1 MNPRHI
7 FRGLVMAPMLMLA
20 AACSEQS
27 GQAQAVA
34 STPAGATQY
43 DLVLRNGTVVDGT
56 GKDAYAADLA
66 IVGGRIVA
74 IGELDAAA
82 AGEVIDVSGKIVA
95 PGFIDVHSHADRA
108 LDDPS
113 TAAIEGFLR
122 QGVTTAVY
130 GVDGF
135 LDLERMQR
143 YAELGEQGGMGI
155 NFMAYI
161 GHNAVRRE
169 VMGMDNREPDPTE
182 LQQMQDIVRDAM
194 EFGAAGLSTGLMYLP
209 GSYASTEE
217 VVALAKVTAPYGGV
231 YDSHV
236 RDPAKNL
243 LASHQEC
250 LDIGLAAGVDPHPG
264 HIKAV
269 GAANFG
275 KGPDIV
281 NLVEAGIARGQNVTV
296 DLYPYDGA
304 ATAPVIALLYPGNDE
319 RGKTLRQRMA
329 GIMSD
334 EPAAGDTMEQ
344 LTQDLRQYWRDSA
357 GQPEILAQ
365 ARAITEEPPEGLYSW
380 VEVVGYQSMRVV
392 VSENKEYEGRMVV
405 DLAEDLDITPFE
417 LYRQL
422 IVAEGDNAMV
432 TLGAIQ
438 EDDIRVVMRQP
449 WAMISS
455 DGAEV
460 DPEHPRGRGTFPRVL
475 GRYVREWGVLSL
487 EEAVHKMSGLPAQYL
502 KLTDRG
508 VLREGAVA
516 DIVVFDPETVI
527 DRATWAEPTLYA
539 EGVEHVFINGDA
551 ALLHGSVSESRH
563 GQFVP
568 FAPGVTE

>member
-1 MNPRHI
+1 MDSQRV
-7 FRGLVMAPMLMLA
+7 FRRLFAAFLLTLMAQQPALA
-20 AACSEQS
+20 GPAA
-27 GQAQAVA
+27 G
-34 STPAGATQY
+34 TDGATPY
-43 DLVLRNGTVVDGT
+43 DLVLVNGTVVDGT
-56 GKDAYAADLA
+56 GEDAFTADLA
-66 IVGGRIVA
+66 IVDDRIVA
-74 IGELDAAA
+74 IGKLDTTAAKQ
-82 AGEVIDVSGKIVA
+82 VVDVSGRVVA

-113 TAAIEGFLR
+113 TASIEGFLR
-122 QGVTTAVY
+122 QGVTTGVY

-135 LDLERMQR
+135 LDLEHMQR
-143 YAELGEQGGMGI
+143 YAELGHQGGMGM

-169 VMGMDNREPDPTE
+169 VMGMDNRAPDAAE
-182 LQQMQDIVRDAM
+182 LQRMQDLVRDAM

-217 VVALAKVTAPYGGV
+217 VVALAKVTAQYGGV

-250 LDIGLAAGVDPHPG
+250 LDIGYVAGVDPHPG

-281 NLVEAGIARGQNVTV
+281 KLVEAGIARGQNVTV

-304 ATAPVIALLYPGNDE
+304 ATAPVIALLYPGDDDRGQALTE
-319 RGKTLRQRMA
+319 RLAGVMSGKL
-329 GIMSD
+329 
-334 EPAAGDTMEQ
+334 EAGDSMEQ
-344 LTQDLRQYWRDSA
+344 LTADLRQYWRDA
-357 GQPEILAQ
+357 AAQAEVLEQ
-365 ARAITEEPPEGLYSW
+365 ARAVTEQPPEGLYSW
-380 VEVVGYQSMRVV
+380 IEVVGYQSMRIV
-392 VSENKEYEGRMVV
+392 VSESKEYEGRLVTE
-405 DLAEDLDITPFE
+405 LAEDLGIAPFE

-438 EDDIRVVMRQP
+438 EDDIRIVMREP

-460 DPEHPRGRGTFPRVL
+460 DPEHPRGRGSFPRVL
-475 GRYVREWGVLSL
+475 GRYVREWGVLGL
-487 EEAVHKMSGLPAQYL
+487 EEAVHKMSGLPARYL

-508 VLREGAVA
+508 ILREGAIA

-527 DRATWAEPTLYA
+527 DRATWAEPALYA
-539 EGVEHVFINGDA
+539 EGVEHVFIGGDA
-551 ALLHGSVSESRH
+551 ALLHGQVSEQRF
-563 GQFVP
+563 GRFVP
-568 FAPGVTE
+568 FAPGATD

>member
-74 IGELDAAA
+74 IGRLDTAA
-82 AGEVIDVSGKIVA
+82 AGQVIDVSGKVIA

-135 LDLERMQR
+135 LDLKRMQR
-143 YAELGEQGGMGI
+143 YAEFGEQGGMGI

-169 VMGMDNREPDPTE
+169 VMGMDNREPDATE
-182 LQQMQDIVRDAM
+182 LQQMQAIVRDAM

-269 GAANFG
+269 G
-275 KGPDIV
+275 
-281 NLVEAGIARGQNVTV
+281 
-296 DLYPYDGA
+296 
-304 ATAPVIALLYPGNDE
+304 
-319 RGKTLRQRMA
+319 
-329 GIMSD
+329 
-334 EPAAGDTMEQ
+334 
-344 LTQDLRQYWRDSA
+344 
-357 GQPEILAQ
+357 
-365 ARAITEEPPEGLYSW
+365 
-380 VEVVGYQSMRVV
+380 
-392 VSENKEYEGRMVV
+392 
-405 DLAEDLDITPFE
+405 
-417 LYRQL
+417 
-422 IVAEGDNAMV
+422 
-432 TLGAIQ
+432 
-438 EDDIRVVMRQP
+438 
-449 WAMISS
+449 
-455 DGAEV
+455 
-460 DPEHPRGRGTFPRVL
+460 
-475 GRYVREWGVLSL
+475 
-487 EEAVHKMSGLPAQYL
+487 
-502 KLTDRG
+502 
-508 VLREGAVA
+508 
-516 DIVVFDPETVI
+516 
-527 DRATWAEPTLYA
+527 
-539 EGVEHVFINGDA
+539 
-551 ALLHGSVSESRH
+551 
-563 GQFVP
+563 
-568 FAPGVTE
+568 

>member
-74 IGELDAAA
+74 IGRLDTAA
-82 AGEVIDVSGKIVA
+82 AGQVIDVSGKVIA

-135 LDLERMQR
+135 LDLKRMQR
-143 YAELGEQGGMGI
+143 YAEFGEQGGMGI

-169 VMGMDNREPDPTE
+169 VMGMDNREPDATE
-182 LQQMQDIVRDAM
+182 LQQMQAIVRDAM

-304 ATAPVIALLYPGNDE
+304 ATAPVIALLYPGEDE
-319 RGKTLRQRMA
+319 RGQALRQRLA
-329 GIMSD
+329 GIMTGAL
-334 EPAAGDTMEQ
+334 EAGDSLEQ
-344 LTQDLRQYWRDSA
+344 LTQDLRQYWRDA
-357 GQPEILAQ
+357 AAQPEILEQ
-365 ARAITEEPPEGLYSW
+365 ARAVTEQPPEDLYSW
-380 VEVVGYQSMRVV
+380 IEVVGYQSMRIV

-487 EEAVHKMSGLPAQYL
+487 EEAVHKMSGLPARYL

-508 VLREGAVA
+508 ILREGAVA

-527 DRATWAEPTLYA
+527 DRATWSEPALYA
-539 EGVEHVFINGDA
+539 EGVEHVFIGGDA
-551 ALLHGSVSESRH
+551 ALLHGQVSEQRF
-563 GQFVP
+563 GRFVP
-568 FAPGVTE
+568 FAPGATD

>member
-1 MNPRHI
+1 MESTWN
-7 FRGLVMAPMLMLA
+7 FWGLVLAPLLMLVGACSDQADQAHA
-20 AACSEQS
+20 AA
-27 GQAQAVA
+27 AAVA
-34 STPAGATQY
+34 EPKQY
-43 DLVLRNGTVVDGT
+43 DLVLANGTVVDGT
-56 GKDAYAADLA
+56 GSEAYPADLG
-66 IVGGRIVA
+66 IEGGRIVA
-74 IGELDAAA
+74 IGKLDSAA
-82 AGEVIDVSGKIVA
+82 AGQVIDVSGKVVA
-95 PGFIDVHSHADRA
+95 PGFIDVHSHADWA

-113 TAAIEGFLR
+113 TASVEGFLR
-122 QGVTTAVY
+122 QGVTTSVY
-130 GVDGF
+130 GVDGY
-135 LDLERMQR
+135 LDLEHMQR
-143 YAELGEQGGMGI
+143 YATLGEQGGMGT

-169 VMGMDNREPDPTE
+169 VMELENREPDAAE
-182 LQQMQDIVRDAM
+182 LQRMQDLVKAAM
-194 EFGAAGLSTGLMYLP
+194 DFGAVGLSTGLMYLP

-269 GAANFG
+269 GAGNFG
-275 KGPDIV
+275 KGPAIV
-281 NLVEAGIARGQNVTV
+281 RLVEAGIARGQNVTV

-304 ATAPVIALLYPGNDE
+304 ATAPVIALLYPGDDE
-319 RGKTLRQRMA
+319 RGKALRQRMA
-329 GIMSD
+329 GIMRD

-344 LTQDLRQYWRDSA
+344 LTQDLRQYWRDTA
-357 GQPEILAQ
+357 GQPEVLAQ
-365 ARAITEEPPEGLYSW
+365 TRAITEEPPEGLYSW
-380 VEVVGYQSMRVV
+380 VEVVGYQSMRIV
-392 VSENKEYEGRMVV
+392 VSENEEYEGRMVV
-405 DLAEDLDITPFE
+405 DLAEDLGVTPFE

-438 EDDIRVVMRQP
+438 EDDIRIVMRQP

-475 GRYVREWGVLSL
+475 GRYVREWGVLDL
-487 EEAVHKMSGLPAQYL
+487 EDAVHKMSGLPARYL

-551 ALLHGSVSESRH
+551 ALLHGAITEQRL
-563 GQFVP
+563 GRFVP
-568 FAPGVTE
+568 FAPETTP